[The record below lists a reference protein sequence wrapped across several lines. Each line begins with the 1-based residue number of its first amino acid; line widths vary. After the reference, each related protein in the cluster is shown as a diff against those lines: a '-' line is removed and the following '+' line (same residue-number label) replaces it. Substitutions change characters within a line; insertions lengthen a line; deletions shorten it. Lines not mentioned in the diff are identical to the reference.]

1 MPVIQAVIR
10 AQVIEAL
17 QGTTEAAKLL
27 LRMVQAFDLQECRH
41 FERFA
46 KSLIDQK
53 LKGEERIRRMG
64 ADPSPD
70 QLATI
75 PLPHPDH
82 IDVDPMTGS
91 VAIKG
96 PLDEAERLAQQK
108 IYEARELDR
117 LTLAEFDAW
126 LGKKM
131 PRKDRAALQKS
142 RKELLE
148 RIALLTTELGEDD
161 EDAV

>member
-1 MPVIQAVIR
+1 
-10 AQVIEAL
+10 
-17 QGTTEAAKLL
+17 
-27 LRMVQAFDLQECRH
+27 
-41 FERFA
+41 
-46 KSLIDQK
+46 
-53 LKGEERIRRMG
+53 MG